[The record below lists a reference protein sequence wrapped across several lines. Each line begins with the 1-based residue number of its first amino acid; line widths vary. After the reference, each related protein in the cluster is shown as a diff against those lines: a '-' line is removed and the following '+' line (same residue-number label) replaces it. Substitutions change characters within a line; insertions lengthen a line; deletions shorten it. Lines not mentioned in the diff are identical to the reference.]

1 MKPIASTTY
10 RLLAIALCALVAA
23 ITAQAN
29 DAPQDAE
36 QATTRPSASPGALAG
51 APPEEAADETPLL
64 LAQAG
69 AGEEAAADET
79 DAAEYQ
85 GTLEEIIV
93 TGTAGGAELRK
104 FDASFAITTINEDD
118 IREYS
123 PQSTADLLKLV
134 PGIWSESSG
143 GVSGA
148 NVFVR
153 GFPGGGDAPFFSLQ
167 VNGAPIYPPPTLSFL
182 ENTTLFRIDETVQRV
197 EALRGGPNPV
207 FSNGQPGLTTNFIL
221 REGSEETEG
230 LVKYTTSDYD
240 LQRLDGYLSGELADG
255 FYYMIGG
262 YLSSSP
268 GLRDAGYNSDEG
280 NQITINLTK
289 DLDNGTINFFH
300 RATDDQGQWYL
311 PVALNVPGVDAEY
324 NQLGALNRQRQIR
337 IGPNNEAR
345 LIDQADGRGFDGSMT
360 GGSIVIDV
368 GNDWSMTDRFSYTTG
383 DADTLG
389 LVPDGG
395 AVNVGDLLADPT
407 LDPLAVVTGPI
418 TGAVTGRPIGNDEYI
433 QRFGAWE
440 VRKEIEAFTNDIS
453 IAKAWDRGTVTVG
466 LYTASTSADDW
477 WSLGNQKYE
486 VVRTHGEMV
495 GGIAC
500 NDLAVD
506 SCNWNYDIDSV
517 GDARTNALYA
527 ATTFDLTDAWTFD
540 VGIRSENHDV
550 DYSVDEGLDGLVDL
564 AVDYDETEFSWT
576 AAANWQFTDSMS
588 TFARINSG
596 SKMPYFDDFRDNR
609 DAYASGNDLIQEVEQ
624 YELGFKWVTDYVSLY
639 ATGFYTEVDPT
650 FFTQLTGQQAII
662 QTQESTGV
670 ELDAIWETEVGFRM
684 TLNATIMD
692 SEIVSGPNNGNET
705 QRQPGWQLR
714 LTPSYDFDLAN
725 VTGTVYGTI
734 SAVDDRWGEP
744 ENVNRLDGY
753 EKLDLGVIVRI
764 NEAFIVQLA
773 ADNVT
778 DEDALT
784 ESDPRTILAPNG
796 RYIMPRSIEFSVGYE
811 F

>member
-10 RLLAIALCALVAA
+10 RVPLFALCALMAA
-23 ITAQAN
+23 ITTQAN
-29 DAPQDAE
+29 E
-36 QATTRPSASPGALAG
+36 
-51 APPEEAADETPLL
+51 APPEQAAGEAPLL

-69 AGEEAAADET
+69 AGEDAATEDA
-79 DAAEYQ
+79 DAAEIQ

-104 FDASFAITTINEDD
+104 FDASFAITTISDED
-118 IREYS
+118 IKEYS
-123 PQSTADLLKLV
+123 PQSTADLLRLV
-134 PGIWSESSG
+134 PGIWAESSG

-153 GFPGGGDAPFFSLQ
+153 GFPGGGDAPFFTLQ
-167 VNGAPIYPPPTLSFL
+167 VNGAPIFPPPTLSFL

-221 REGSEETEG
+221 KEGSEETEG

-240 LQRLDGYLSGELADG
+240 LQRFDGYLSGELADD

-262 YLSSSP
+262 YIASSP

-289 DLDNGTINFFH
+289 ELSNGTINFFH
-300 RATDDQGQWYL
+300 RSTDDQGQWYL

-337 IGPNNEAR
+337 YGPNNDPK
-345 LIDQADGRGFDGSMT
+345 LLDQADGRGFDGSMT
-360 GGSIVIDV
+360 GGSIVLDIGD
-368 GNDWSMTDRFSYTTG
+368 NWTMTDRFSYTTG

-395 AVNVGDLLADPT
+395 AVNVGDLLADPS
-407 LDPLAVVTGPI
+407 LDPIAVVTGPL
-418 TGAVTGRPIGNDEYI
+418 TGAVTGRAIGNDEYI

-440 VRKEIEAFTNDIS
+440 VRKDIEAFTNDIS
-453 IAKAWDRGTVTVG
+453 IAKAWDRGTATVG
-466 LYTASTSADDW
+466 FYAATSSSDDW

-486 VVRTHGEMV
+486 VVRNHGELV
-495 GGIAC
+495 NGIAC

-517 GDARTNALYA
+517 GDARTTALYA
-527 ATTFDLTDAWTFD
+527 ATTFDVTDALTLD
-540 VGIRSENHDV
+540 AGIRGENHDV
-550 DYSVDEGLDGLVDL
+550 DYSVDEGLDGQVNL
-564 AVDYDETEFSWT
+564 AVDYDESEVSWT
-576 AAANWQFTDSMS
+576 AAANYRFTDSIS
-588 TFARINSG
+588 SFARINRG

-609 DAYASGNDLIQEVEQ
+609 DAYLDGNDLIQEVEQ
-624 YELGFKWVTDYVSLY
+624 YELGLKWVADYISVY

-650 FFTQLTGQQAII
+650 FFTRLTGQQAII
-662 QTQESTGV
+662 QTQESSGI
-670 ELDAIWETEVGFRM
+670 ELDAIWDTEVGFRLA
-684 TLNATIMD
+684 LNATIQD
-692 SEIVSGPNNGNET
+692 TEIVSGPNDGNET
-705 QRQPGWQLR
+705 QRQPNWQVR
-714 LTPSYDFDLAN
+714 LTPSYNFDMGN
-725 VTGTVYGTI
+725 VTGTVYGTL

-744 ENVNRLDGY
+744 ENVNVLEGY

-796 RYIMPRSIEFSVGYE
+796 RYIMPRSVEFSVGYE

>member
-10 RLLAIALCALVAA
+10 RLLAVTLCAMMAA
-23 ITAQAN
+23 TTAQAN
-29 DAPQDAE
+29 ETPGEAELAATQSATLPETAPAE
-36 QATTRPSASPGALAG
+36 HAG
-51 APPEEAADETPLL
+51 GTPLL
-64 LAQAG
+64 LAQAD
-69 AGEEAAADET
+69 AEPQPAADT
-79 DAAEYQ
+79 AEPAQVQ
-85 GTLEEIIV
+85 GTLEEVIV

-104 FDASFAITTINEDD
+104 FDASFAITTISDED
-118 IREYS
+118 INEYS

-134 PGIWSESSG
+134 PGIWAESSG

-207 FSNGQPGLTTNFIL
+207 LSNGQPGLTTNFIL
-221 REGSEETEG
+221 KEGSVETEG

-240 LQRLDGYLSGELADG
+240 LQRFDGYLSGELAED

-262 YLSSSP
+262 YIASSP

-289 DLDNGTINFFH
+289 DLDNGSINFFH
-300 RATDDQGQWYL
+300 RSTDDQGQWYL
-311 PVALNVPGVDAEY
+311 PVALNVPGVDPSY

-337 IGPNNEAR
+337 YGPNNDAK
-345 LIDQADGRGFDGSMT
+345 LVDQADGRGFDGSMT
-360 GGSIVIDV
+360 GGSIVLDI
-368 GNDWSMTDRFSYTTG
+368 GNDWSLTDRFSYTTG

-395 AVNVGDLLADPT
+395 AVRVGDLLADPSI
-407 LDPLAVVTGPI
+407 DPIAEVTGPI
-418 TGAVTGRPIGNDEYI
+418 TGAVTGRAIGNDEYI

-440 VRKEIEAFTNDIS
+440 VRKDIEAFTNDIS
-453 IAKAWDRGTVTVG
+453 VAKAWDRGTVTVG
-466 LYTASTSADDW
+466 FYAATSSSDDW
-477 WSLGNQKYE
+477 WSLGNHKYE
-486 VVRTHGEMV
+486 VVQNHGEMV
-495 GGIAC
+495 TGIAC
-500 NDLAVD
+500 NDPTVD

-517 GDARTNALYA
+517 GDARTTALYA
-527 ATTFDLTDAWTFD
+527 ATTFDVGDALTFD
-540 VGIRSENHDV
+540 VGIRGENHDV
-550 DYSVDEGLDGLVDL
+550 DYSVDEGLDGGIDL
-564 AVDYDETEFSWT
+564 AVDYDESEVSWT
-576 AAANWQFTDSMS
+576 AAANYRFTDSIS
-588 TFARINSG
+588 SFARINSG

-609 DAYASGNDLIQEVEQ
+609 DAYLSGNDLIQEVEQ
-624 YELGFKWVTDYVSLY
+624 YELGLKWVVDYFSVY

-650 FFTQLTGQQAII
+650 FFTRLTGEQAVI
-662 QTQESTGV
+662 QTQESMGV
-670 ELDAIWETEVGFRM
+670 ELDAIWDTDVGFRLA
-684 TLNATIMD
+684 LNATLQD
-692 SEIVSGPNNGNET
+692 TEIVSGPNNGNET
-705 QRQPGWQLR
+705 QRQPNWQLR
-714 LTPSYDFDLAN
+714 LTPSYDFAMGNL
-725 VTGTVYGTI
+725 TGTVYGTL
-734 SAVDDRWGEP
+734 SAVDDRYGEP
-744 ENVNRLDGY
+744 ENVNVLEGY

-796 RYIMPRSIEFSVGYE
+796 RYIMPRSFEFSVGYE